1 MKINKTFAAIMIAGT
16 MLLSGCSTSIPI
28 EENSSYSAISDPMK
42 EPTSSGGHK
51 SGVIGSY
58 SAGLSDDDVDFSTD
72 TLVLT
77 PDVTGDENPTSIG
90 MMAFIDGIP
99 RKYTLNDSTD
109 EITLSVVDTTPST
122 VEYTLELDTKF
133 DTELDTHYASMLYIL
148 DPEFYPENGIGFGMY
163 HSGSHWYSK
172 PINTAGKELPKLDVK
187 ALKTESIPFT
197 QKQIEQYKI
206 PTGEG
211 SGSRTGFELYQEW
224 RVNKITLDND
234 NSPEMTFAGYTTYA
248 KDCGNYRVTF
258 YKNHEL
264 CTFNSGY
271 NCLDLTLE
279 GNKIVEEK
287 IVFDEEL
294 HAGDF
299 VYCVAIPLFK
309 DGFTEKSDSTMV
321 VDENGETSQTPQPSS
336 SSTAIENS
344 EPSQAVQ
351 PSSSSTANENS
362 EPSQAAQPNSGEKVN
377 TINFRPLFSNSDT
390 IYFIENRYPRKLCVI
405 SSENGTDIKN
415 TLPLENSEDHFM
427 HGDHVSVLF
436 EDNGKYTAKLYD
448 KNLKEIKS
456 ADLSELQTEESGSS
470 LRGRVDFDNDRIV
483 YYTRSGKKN
492 ELYSCDWNLENKQK
506 LMELPCKE
514 YPSASSFI
522 GISLSKDFVAFTAQG
537 KDGNITAGF
546 YGVCDFNG
554 NYKINRKDGIDT
566 PQTNDTMAMWQDDYT
581 NVNSGEMPSGKI
593 EIYKDGNFITLNTE
607 EIVES
612 HRAFLS
618 NSGEIITAAEN
629 GSWNLREYSDG
640 KVVRKIM
647 LGKDVYMGSAVSL
660 NGKIYAYVAEYL
672 PNSDKAESKCL
683 CLGE

>member
-1 MKINKTFAAIMIAGT
+1 
-16 MLLSGCSTSIPI
+16 
-28 EENSSYSAISDPMK
+28 
-42 EPTSSGGHK
+42 
-51 SGVIGSY
+51 
-58 SAGLSDDDVDFSTD
+58 
-72 TLVLT
+72 
-77 PDVTGDENPTSIG
+77 
-90 MMAFIDGIP
+90 
-99 RKYTLNDSTD
+99 
-109 EITLSVVDTTPST
+109 
-122 VEYTLELDTKF
+122 
-133 DTELDTHYASMLYIL
+133 MLYIL
-148 DPEFYPENGIGFGMY
+148 DPDFKPEKGNSFGVY
-163 HSGSHWYSK
+163 HSESHWHSQ
-172 PINTAGKELPKLDVK
+172 PINTAGKELKKLDVK

-197 QKQIEQYKI
+197 QKQIEKYKI
-206 PTGEG
+206 PTGGGVAPNFNLDDKKEK
-211 SGSRTGFELYQEW
+211 YQ
-224 RVNKITLDND
+224 ITLTDGYH
-234 NSPEMTFAGYTTYA
+234 PELTFAAYTTSQ
-248 KDCGNYRVTF
+248 KESGKYRVTF

-271 NCLDLTLE
+271 DCLDLTLE
-279 GNKIVEEK
+279 ADKIVEEE

-309 DGFTEKSDSTMV
+309 DGLTGKSPSKMV
-321 VDENGETSQTPQPSS
+321 FDENGETSQTSQTSQPPQSDPSS
-336 SSTAIENS
+336 TS
-344 EPSQAVQ
+344 
-351 PSSSSTANENS
+351 NENS

>member
-1 MKINKTFAAIMIAGT
+1 MKINKTFAALMIAGT
-16 MLLSGCSTSIPI
+16 MLLSGCSGEKVPQKPDSFS
-28 EENSSYSAISDPMK
+28 EASDPMK
-42 EPTSSGGHK
+42 DTGGSQSNSTPKGSSGK
-51 SGVIGSY
+51 RVIGSY

-99 RKYTLNDSTD
+99 RKYTLNDSAD
-109 EITLSVVDTTPST
+109 ERTLSVVDTTPST

-133 DTELDTHYASMLYIL
+133 DTEFDTHYATMLFL
-148 DPEFYPENGIGFGMY
+148 LNPDFKPENGNSFGVY
-163 HSGSHWYSK
+163 HSENHWYSK

-197 QKQIEQYKI
+197 QKQIEKYKI
-206 PTGEG
+206 P
-211 SGSRTGFELYQEW
+211 SGGGVAANFNLDDKKEKYQ
-224 RVNKITLDND
+224 ITLTDGYH
-234 NSPEMTFAGYTTYA
+234 PELTFAAYTTSQTESG
-248 KDCGNYRVTF
+248 KYRVTF
-258 YKNHEL
+258 YKNHEF

-271 NCLDLTLE
+271 DCLDLTLE
-279 GNKIVEEK
+279 SEKIVEEE

-309 DGFTEKSDSTMV
+309 DGFTGKSPSKMV
-321 VDENGETSQTPQPSS
+321 FDENGETSQTPQPSS
-336 SSTAIENS
+336 SGTAIENS

-351 PSSSSTANENS
+351 P
-362 EPSQAAQPNSGEKVN
+362 NSGEKVN
-377 TINFRPLFSNSDT
+377 TINFKPLFSSSDT
-390 IYFIENRYPRKLCVI
+390 IYFIENNYPGKLCLI

-415 TLPLENSEDHFM
+415 TLPLENFEDVRL
-427 HGDHVSVLF
+427 HGDHISVLF
-436 EDNGKYTAKLYD
+436 DDNGKSIAKLYD
-448 KNLKEIKS
+448 KDLKEIKS
-456 ADLSELQTEESGSS
+456 ADLSELQISYGISPQ
-470 LRGRVDFDNDRIV
+470 GRVDFDNDRIV
-483 YYTRSGKKN
+483 YCTRSGKKN

-514 YPSASSFI
+514 YPLASYFV

-537 KDGNITAGF
+537 HDGNITAGF

-554 NYKINRKDGIDT
+554 NYKINRKDGIDYP

-581 NVNSGEMPSGKI
+581 NVNAGEMPSGKI
-593 EIYKDGNFITLNTE
+593 EIYKDGKFNTLNTE
-607 EIVES
+607 EVVES

-618 NSGEIITAAEN
+618 NSGEIITASEY

-647 LGKDVYMGSAVSL
+647 LGKDVFLGSAVSL
-660 NGKIYAYVAEYL
+660 NGKIYTYVAYYL